1 MAKKSGVW
9 NLQQVRDKQLQ
20 SNWNYKSYAVEGS
33 GELWVW
39 GRNENSGSLGQNN
52 ITNYSSPV
60 QVPGTWKQ
68 VNGGANP
75 GGKDS
80 LIGVKDDGTL
90 WAWGD
95 GASGTLA
102 QNNEVNYSS
111 PVQIP
116 GTTWIWP
123 QSSYGEGDQCGAVK
137 TDGTIWVWGSNDKG
151 GLGQN
156 NTTQY
161 SSPVQVGSDTTWSTD
176 MNMFTMNYKGCYA
189 IKTDG
194 TLWSWGYNYKGMLG
208 QNNEVDY
215 SSPVQVGSGTDW
227 KALSDGGRYGIG
239 ALKTDGTLWQWG
251 ANDYGVLGLN
261 QATSVSVSSPTQV
274 GSGTDWEWLN
284 YNQILSFGTKT
295 DGTLW
300 AWGYNANG
308 ELALNDVINRS
319 SPTQVGSDTTWNST
333 QFGRHGAVKTDG
345 TLWTWGRGA
354 VDGSIGQNNT
364 TEYSSPVQLGSDS
377 DWMKYTV
384 GNYKGIAIKEA

>member
-1 MAKKSGVW
+1 MATKKGVW
-9 NLQQVRDKQLQ
+9 NLQQVRDKLLQ
-20 SNWNYKSYAVEGS
+20 NIWNYASYAVEGS

-39 GRNENSGSLGQNN
+39 GRNTTGGLGQNN
-52 ITNYSSPV
+52 RTNYSSPI
-60 QVPGTWKQ
+60 QIPGTTWMQ
-68 VNGGANP
+68 VKGGSNP

-80 LIGVKDDGTL
+80 LIGVKNDGTL

-95 GASGTLA
+95 GATGTLA
-102 QNNEVNYSS
+102 QNNEVQYSS

-116 GTTWIWP
+116 GTAWIWP
-123 QSSYGEGDQCGAVK
+123 QSSYGGGDQCGAVR

-156 NTTQY
+156 NTTNY

-208 QNNEVDY
+208 QNNEVNY
-215 SSPVQVGSGTDW
+215 SSPVQIPGTTW
-227 KALSDGGRYGIG
+227 KALSDGGRYGVG
-239 ALKTDGTLWQWG
+239 ALKTDGTLWVWG
-251 ANDYGVLGLN
+251 ANDYGCLGLN
-261 QATSVSVSSPTQV
+261 QATSVGVSSPTQV

-284 YNQILSFGTKT
+284 YDQMDSFGRKT

-300 AWGYNANG
+300 AWGYNASG
-308 ELALNDVINRS
+308 ELALNDVVHRS
-319 SPTQVGSDTTWNST
+319 SPTQIGSDTTWNLT
-333 QFGRHGAVKTDG
+333 QFNRHGAVKTDG
-345 TLWTWGRGA
+345 TLWTWGRGS
-354 VDGSIGQNNT
+354 VDGSIGQNSAVDI
-364 TEYSSPVQLGSDS
+364 SSPVQLGSDS
-377 DWMKYTV
+377 DWMKYTI